1 MVDLFNRLTVHIDM
15 KIKDMIHN
23 NKKPLHCKTGKKK
36 KGNWYFFY
44 HVNFV
49 LNKY

>member
-15 KIKDMIHN
+15 KNKDMIHNN

-36 KGNWYFFY
+36 KR
-44 HVNFV
+44 
-49 LNKY
+49 